1 MNSDHKAGVL
11 SDNRADEL
19 FIRFADGLRELEIV
33 IGEMAR
39 PVVAEVRAE
48 IEQVVARRLSGDV
61 PGALGLIR
69 HAMERLAALGSQL
82 DRDEGAMM
90 RAIAAR
96 FSEALSANDRGTA
109 KETVGLMRRRAGDLK
124 TDEPADW

>member
-1 MNSDHKAGVL
+1 MASDHKAAVL
-11 SDNRADEL
+11 SDNRTDEL

-33 IGEMAR
+33 IGEKAR

-48 IEQVVARRLSGDV
+48 IEQVVARRLSGDLA
-61 PGALGLIR
+61 GALGLIR
-69 HAMERLAALGSQL
+69 RAMERLAALGSQL

-96 FSEALSANDRGTA
+96 FSEALSANDRATA